1 MHILAF
7 DTCLDA
13 VSVAVARAEAGG
25 VRLLEERC
33 ERRRAGHAER
43 LLPMLLAAL
52 GGLNLGFSEIGRIA
66 VTRGPG
72 SFTGVRTG
80 IATAR
85 ALALAIGCP
94 AVGVSCLAAIAWQA
108 RAQLGEETA
117 QRPLAVALDA
127 RAGMVYFQ
135 LFAGT
140 GEARGPPLLLSAP
153 ACAEL
158 MGRAP
163 ALLVGSAAVAVE
175 QAVASRGGQAEARLP
190 EAEARA
196 GAVARIG
203 ATLAADEPLTPLYLR
218 APDVKPQRGRLLPRS
233 EPRC

>member
-13 VSVAVARAEAGG
+13 VSVAVARAEAAG
-25 VRLLEERC
+25 VRVLQERC
-33 ERRRAGHAER
+33 ERRRTGHAER
-43 LLPMLLAAL
+43 LLPMLLEVLEGA
-52 GGLNLGFSEIGRIA
+52 NLGFSEIGRIA

-94 AVGVSCLAAIAWQA
+94 AVGVGCLAAIAWQT
-108 RAQLGEETA
+108 RAELGAEGA
-117 QRPLAVALDA
+117 QRPLAVAVDA

-135 LFAGT
+135 LFAST
-140 GEARGPPLLLSAP
+140 GEAREPPLLLSAH
-153 ACAEL
+153 ACAEML
-158 MGRAP
+158 GRTP
-163 ALLVGSAAVAVE
+163 ALIVGSAAPAVE
-175 QAVASRGGQAEARLP
+175 AAAEALGGPAEARLP

-196 GAVARIG
+196 GVVALLG
-203 ATLAADEPLTPLYLR
+203 ATLAADQPLKPLYLR
-218 APDVKPQRGRLLPRS
+218 APDVKPQRGRPLPWS
-233 EPRC
+233 E

>member
-13 VSVAVARAEAGG
+13 VSVAVARAEAAG
-25 VRLLEERC
+25 VRVLQERC

-43 LLPMLLAAL
+43 LLPMLLEAL
-52 GGLNLGFSEIGRIA
+52 ERLNFGFSEIGRIA

-94 AVGVSCLAAIAWQA
+94 AVGVGCLAAIAWQA
-108 RAQLGEETA
+108 RAQLGEEIA

-140 GEARGPPLLLSAP
+140 GEGCEPPLLLPAQ
-153 ACAEL
+153 ACAEML
-158 MGRAP
+158 RQAP
-163 ALLVGSAAVAVE
+163 ALIVGSAAA
-175 QAVASRGGQAEARLP
+175 AVAAAVAALGGQAEARLP
-190 EAEARA
+190 EAEVRA
-196 GAVARIG
+196 GAVALLG
-203 ATLAADEPLTPLYLR
+203 ATLAVDQPLKPLYLR
-218 APDVKPQRGRLLPRS
+218 AADVKPWSGRLLPRN

>member
-13 VSVAVARAEAGG
+13 VSVAVARAEAAG
-25 VRLLEERC
+25 VRVLEERC
-33 ERRRAGHAER
+33 ERPRAGHAER
-43 LLPMLLAAL
+43 LLPMLLEAL
-52 GGLNLGFSEIGRIA
+52 ARHNLGFAEIGRIA

-94 AVGVSCLAAIAWQA
+94 AVGVGLLAVIASQA
-108 RAQLGEETA
+108 RAQLGAASAE
-117 QRPLAVALDA
+117 RPLAVALEA

-140 GEARGPPLLLSAP
+140 RAGHEPPLLLP
-153 ACAEL
+153 A
-158 MGRAP
+158 
-163 ALLVGSAAVAVE
+163 
-175 QAVASRGGQAEARLP
+175 
-190 EAEARA
+190 
-196 GAVARIG
+196 
-203 ATLAADEPLTPLYLR
+203 
-218 APDVKPQRGRLLPRS
+218 
-233 EPRC
+233 

>member
-13 VSVAVARAEAGG
+13 VSVAVARAEAAG
-25 VRLLEERC
+25 VRVLQERC

-43 LLPMLLAAL
+43 LLPMLVEAL
-52 GGLNLGFSEIGRIA
+52 EGLDLGFAEIGRIA

-94 AVGVSCLAAIAWQA
+94 AVGVGCLAAIAWQA
-108 RAQLGEETA
+108 RAQLGEASA
-117 QRPLAVALDA
+117 QRRLAVALDA
-127 RAGMVYFQ
+127 RAGMVFFQ

-140 GEARGPPLLLSAP
+140 GEAREPALLLSAH

-158 MGRAP
+158 LGRTP
-163 ALLVGSAAVAVE
+163 VLIVGSAAA
-175 QAVASRGGQAEARLP
+175 AVAAAVAALGGQAEARLP

-196 GAVARIG
+196 GAVALLG
-203 ATLAADEPLTPLYLR
+203 ATLAADQPLKPLYLR
-218 APDVKPQRGRLLPRS
+218 APDVKPQRGHALPRS
-233 EPRC
+233 GPRC